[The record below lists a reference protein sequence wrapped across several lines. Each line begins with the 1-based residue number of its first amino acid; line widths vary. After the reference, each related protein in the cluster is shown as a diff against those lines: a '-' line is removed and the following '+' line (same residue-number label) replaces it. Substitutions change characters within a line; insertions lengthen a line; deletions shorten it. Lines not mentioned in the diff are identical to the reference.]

1 MKKIKFTD
9 ITLRETA
16 AGRGSSLSFKEAIEM
31 AKILDKLGVDV
42 IGLAPIAN
50 VKVDSLLVR
59 TIASAVRKSVLSIP
73 TGYTDE
79 SVEDAWNAVS
89 ASQNKRLCVE
99 VPVSAVQMEFLCH
112 RKPEA
117 VIELIGQLVT
127 KARSCCP
134 DVEYAALDATRCDLE
149 FLAKAVKTA
158 VAAGAATVTLCDS
171 SGSMFPAEFGKF
183 ITDLR
188 ALAPEL
194 KNVSL
199 AVRCSDELSM
209 SPACSLAAVEQG
221 AAEIDVCVHDG
232 AALKLETAAQIIRTR
247 GDDLSVKCG
256 LKFTELHRAV
266 KQMNWL
272 SHTEEPKSAPFDTVV
287 STGPARELK
296 LDAKD
301 SVATV
306 SKAVKK
312 LGYDL
317 SEEDLAKVYE
327 AFQNVAEKKSV
338 GTKELEAIVASAAMQ
353 VPPTYKLVSH
363 VINSGNIIRS
373 TANIHVQK
381 DGKDL
386 FGLAVG
392 DGPVDAAFLA
402 IENIT
407 GRHYE
412 LDEFQIQAVT
422 EGREAL
428 GAAFIKLRSNGRLYS
443 GNGLS
448 TDILGSCIRA
458 YVNAL
463 NKIAYEEVH
472 AQ

>member
-1 MKKIKFTD
+1 MKKIRFTD

-16 AGRGSSLSFKEAIEM
+16 AGRGNSLSFKEAIEI

-42 IGLAPIAN
+42 IGLAPIEN
-50 VKVDSLLVR
+50 VKVDSLLTR
-59 TIASAVRKSVLSIP
+59 TIASAVKKSALSIP
-73 TGYTDE
+73 TGYTEE

-89 ASQNKRLCVE
+89 AAAGKRLCVE

-117 VIELIGQLVT
+117 VIELIGALVK
-127 KARSCCP
+127 KAKSFCP
-134 DVEYAALDATRCDLE
+134 DVEYAALDATRCDLD
-149 FLAKAVKTA
+149 FLARAVKTA
-158 VAAGAATVTLCDS
+158 IAAGASVVTLCDS
-171 SGSMFPAEFGKF
+171 SGTMFPDELGKF
-183 ITDLR
+183 ICDLR
-188 ALAPEL
+188 AKAPEL
-194 KNVSL
+194 KNAAL
-199 AVRCSDELSM
+199 AVRCADELSM
-209 SPACSLAAVEQG
+209 SPACSLAAVENG
-221 AAEIDVCVHDG
+221 AAEIDVCLHDG
-232 AALKLETAAQIIRTR
+232 AAVKLETAAHIVQTR
-247 GDDLSVKCG
+247 GDDLGVKSG
-256 LKFTELHRAV
+256 VKLTELHRAV

-272 SHTEEPKSAPFDTVV
+272 AHNDESKQTSFEAAAATA
-287 STGPARELK
+287 PAREIT

-301 SVATV
+301 SISTV